1 MAKKHITTDDLAAM
15 VNKGFNGV
23 GKRFDEV
30 DKRFDEVK
38 KQIGGLDERV
48 ENIEKL
54 LLKQHAFQ
62 IQNLEK
68 RMKRVEDLFA
78 VK

>member
-1 MAKKHITTDDLAAM
+1 MSKKHTTVEDLAIMVKRGFDETAKKRD
-15 VNKGFNGV
+15 V
-23 GKRFDEV
+23 DEV
-30 DKRFDEVK
+30 NNRLGRIEEK
-38 KQIGGLDERV
+38 V

-54 LLKQHAFQ
+54 MLKQHAFQ

-78 VK
+78 IS

>member
-1 MAKKHITTDDLAAM
+1 MPKKHVTTDDLAGM
-15 VNKGFNGV
+15 V
-23 GKRFDEV
+23 KRGFDENT
-30 DKRFDEVK
+30 RNFDEVK
-38 KQIGGLDERV
+38 RQMRGLDERI

-78 VK
+78 IK